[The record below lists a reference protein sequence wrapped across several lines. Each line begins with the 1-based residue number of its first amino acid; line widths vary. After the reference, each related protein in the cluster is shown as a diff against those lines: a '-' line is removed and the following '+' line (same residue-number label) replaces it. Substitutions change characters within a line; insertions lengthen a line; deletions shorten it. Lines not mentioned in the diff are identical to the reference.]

1 MLIRSEAPAD
11 ILLIDRLLKS
21 VFATDAEANLVMRLR
36 ENGCRTLSL
45 VACTDDGEVIGHA
58 FFSPVTVAG
67 QETNWQGLA
76 PLSIREDH
84 RHQGVGLALL
94 AEAQATLAD
103 FDYPTVVVLGDPKYY
118 QQAGY
123 QAALQHGLTCIWPG
137 TEEAFMVLEIVPGSV
152 QQYQGLVEYCEEFNA
167 LA

>member
-11 ILLIDRLLKS
+11 ILLIDALLKS
-21 VFATDAEANLVMRLR
+21 VFETDAEANLVMRLR

-76 PLSIREDH
+76 PLTVREDH

-103 FDYPTVVVLGDPKYY
+103 FDYPTVVVLGDANYY

-123 QAALQHGLTCIWPG
+123 QSAFKYGLTCHCPNAED
-137 TEEAFMVLEIVPGSV
+137 TFMVLEIAPGSA

>member
-11 ILLIDRLLKS
+11 ILLIDALLKS
-21 VFATDAEANLVMRLR
+21 VFETDAEANLVMRLR

-76 PLSIREDH
+76 PLAVREDH

-103 FDYPTVVVLGDPKYY
+103 FDYPTVVVLGDPNYY

-123 QAALQHGLTCIWPG
+123 QPALKHGLTCSWPD
-137 TEEAFMVLEIVPGSV
+137 TEEAFMVLEVVPGSV
-152 QQYQGLVEYCEEFNA
+152 KQYQGLVEYCEEFNA